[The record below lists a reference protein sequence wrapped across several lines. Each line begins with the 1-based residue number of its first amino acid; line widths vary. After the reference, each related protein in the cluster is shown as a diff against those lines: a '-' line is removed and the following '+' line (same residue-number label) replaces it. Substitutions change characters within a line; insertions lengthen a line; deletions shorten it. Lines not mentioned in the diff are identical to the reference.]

1 MAPKNMNKMAE
12 IPAPKNCFGK
22 VFANAK
28 LL

>member
-12 IPAPKNCFGK
+12 TLRQKIAFGK